1 MAGPGFL
8 ALSFGASALAPASPA
23 SPAPLTSPA
32 LLTGTDWTGVGLL
45 LALVGGL
52 LLANAVLFLGPR
64 RRIGER
70 LGGARS
76 ELRALRDAVFLRVQI
91 VLGFLFLL
99 AGLAVQLYGRLAE
112 GDGADAL
119 PFWAGG
125 VVLALVLLEIAGWW
139 LSHALFRR
147 ALREHFLQSPPDFE
161 TEIALARE
169 VGGLFDM
176 KSRADETVSSYA
188 ERLRRELG
196 LPAPGRRE
204 RARTRDELGDD
215 DDEE

>member
-1 MAGPGFL
+1 MAVLGSPAAPGV
-8 ALSFGASALAPASPA
+8 AASALAPAA
-23 SPAPLTSPA
+23 AA
-32 LLTGTDWTGVGLL
+32 DTDWVAVGML

-76 ELRALRDAVFLRVQI
+76 ELRALRDAVFLRVQTA
-91 VLGFLFLL
+91 LGFLFLI
-99 AGLAVQLYGRLAE
+99 AGLAVQLYGRLA
-112 GDGADAL
+112 GSDGAVTL

-125 VVLALVLLEIAGWW
+125 VVLALIVLEIAGWW
-139 LSHALFRR
+139 ASHALFRR
-147 ALREHFLQSPPDFE
+147 ALREHFLQTPPDFE

-169 VGGLFDM
+169 VGALFDM

-196 LPAPGRRE
+196 LPTPGRRE
-204 RARTRDELGDD
+204 RALQPDDLHVEDD
-215 DDEE
+215 D